1 MVGPPDIFL
10 FGIYDPDIQGI
21 DFSRR
26 FRINWSCILFIMFR
40 RGTSDI
46 SPGPGSNDNVQ
57 YHEFPRFGHFVKRNG
72 PDTGAIMTQN
82 VIPVISV
89 QPILYQLPY
98 GAFCFIRAVFFMIF
112 L

>member
-1 MVGPPDIFL
+1 
-10 FGIYDPDIQGI
+10 
-21 DFSRR
+21 
-26 FRINWSCILFIMFR
+26 MFR

-46 SPGPGSNDNVQ
+46 PPGPGFNDNVQ
-57 YHEFPRFGHFVKRNG
+57 YHELPRFSRFVGQNG
-72 PDTGAIMTQN
+72 PDTGAILRQN

-98 GAFCFIRAVFFMIF
+98 GAKKKIGGVIPSPKRGSQKRILIYTNPLGLPEVAPHDRWGKMFS